1 MDKINDD
8 EILNKIS
15 NMTNNLSNVS
25 SSATSNIKKQK
36 KVKKQKTGKN
46 MKNSNKT
53 NNNNGKKNINKAAV
67 IGSYEEHKKKDICKF
82 FFKKGK
88 CIHNE
93 KCNYSHDVTPI
104 YKISKLCKFLI
115 KGNCHK
121 DNCMFSHDYNF
132 FFCRNNLINNSCTN
146 PSCKFKHAKIDAS
159 ITNTD
164 KYNSEVD
171 NLLSSDDKIRFLYNN
186 KNYLTE
192 LLINKYLPPDKSG
205 DVNIEKIHRKDIY
218 PWFINGIID
227 LIQVDFKHGN
237 TKYFYDILNNYKN
250 KDHNLNAFLTENNAN
265 DIINN
270 MGENSISQKENDHSD
285 IKKNENT
292 NEDTN
297 DAHAV
302 DSKTIE
308 NKKESVENNEQN
320 EEEDNDNFNDDK
332 FYLSEE
338 EDYTQYLNKYF
349 DMDK

>member
-8 EILNKIS
+8 EIMNKIS
-15 NMTNNLSNVS
+15 NMTNNLSNVP
-25 SSATSNIKKQK
+25 SSATSNIKQQK

-46 MKNSNKT
+46 KKNPNKT
-53 NNNNGKKNINKAAV
+53 NNHNDNKPV
-67 IGSYEEHKKKDICKF
+67 IASYEEHKKKDICKY

-88 CIHNE
+88 CLHNE
-93 KCNYSHDVTPI
+93 NCNYSHDVTPI

-121 DNCMFSHDYNF
+121 ENCMFSHDYNF

-146 PSCKFKHAKIDAS
+146 PSCKFKHAKIDTS
-159 ITNTD
+159 ITNAD
-164 KYNSEVD
+164 KYNIEVD

-192 LLINKYLPPDKSG
+192 LLINKYLSHDKLKEIH
-205 DVNIEKIHRKDIY
+205 IEKINKKDIY

-227 LIQVDFKHGN
+227 LIKVDFKHGN
-237 TKYFYDILNNYKN
+237 TKYFYDLLNNYKN
-250 KDHNLNAFLTENNAN
+250 KENNLNIFLSENNAN
-265 DIINN
+265 DLVNN
-270 MGENSISQKENDHSD
+270 MGENSVSQKENDNSD
-285 IKKNENT
+285 IKKNKNT
-292 NEDTN
+292 NDDTN
-297 DAHAV
+297 DVHAV
-302 DSKTIE
+302 DSQTME
-308 NKKESVENNEQN
+308 NKKEVQNNEQGDEQN
-320 EEEDNDNFNDDK
+320 EEDNDNFNDDK